1 MPVNPLGY
9 PLDLQGNNPANFI
22 VNEIRTFNTAAQR
35 LFVPSAGPFYR
46 MDFEIR
52 NNVTN
57 QLLLPNADYKIVHL
71 HKAAVLI
78 SGKNVN
84 AGIYVHNTNIPSVRV
99 SYRVIGGH
107 FADTAD
113 VIRQLFLD
121 NPPTDAAT
129 IPWDH
134 VFGAPAQMPPVEHLH
149 DMLDT
154 YGYGNLITVL
164 EQLRVAVI
172 AGDGPAI
179 DAIYRYIEILLTNS
193 GFVTAQEVLNMINL
207 DTANQVKV
215 YATYAD
221 LRAETLLPNNSDI
234 LYITLGKNTR
244 YDGRGR
250 QFVWSIASTDV
261 DDNDKVVKPTIILT
275 NGNGPGRLLSV
286 LNVERDLENSL
297 ETLGRKIDN
306 DGVVLTDLAAT
317 FPLTVDLDTVVTA
330 GTYWVAPTATNK
342 PAGTTKAHLFVE
354 VSETFVTQT
363 LISIVQNDRNMVGE
377 NDSVTAVTTA
387 RVFTRNAQFSGGNY
401 LWEDWR
407 GLIDRDTLNIA
418 LRSLGR
424 KIDADFKVRSDLVNG
439 TNNTF
444 TGDLNTLILPGPWYV
459 APTST
464 NMPIGAERGTV
475 DVLQSGIFI
484 SQTFSSIIQE
494 YDITDVSQTVT
505 NGPDTIRPTVFKRI
519 LTLNVNLDTVD
530 TVGEW
535 ISFVDLPTVNRAL
548 KTLGREIETDY
559 TIDTRIAAINHT
571 NGTDLNAVTTPGTHW
586 VDNTCTNRPPNVDNG
601 MLYVE
606 SADGNYIF
614 QRMQGGQNATPFT
627 DNTATRTDYT
637 EHVRIGIRSLS
648 TDPFVW
654 TTWESML
661 TRTRATVNGIDV
673 HLAETNVAGAN
684 LDTHVKTG
692 RHWVGEISLN
702 RAFDYGILDVTTL
715 NANDV
720 MQVMHSRANRAVR
733 YGYAGTAYAGHTWTA
748 WFYSEQEVIFNTSN
762 FDATNQSLDA
772 CDKVGRHWFGL
783 NNANRPFDH
792 GMVEVVRL
800 VSTELLQIAY
810 STLDRGN
817 ATRTWKNGVGWT
829 PWAYPLDTRISQR
842 HGIDTAIAATNVL
855 PANTDLNTVITPG
868 KHWFSINYDN
878 SPFEHGILE
887 VEMIDATNLIQTA
900 YDGYREAIR
909 RTTSTGASWTDWSFI
924 KNLNIAAESSKAN
937 MDLDWALTP
946 GEYYYTP
953 TTISRPTSY
962 GLVKVWRET
971 NDIVYQEAHGADNT
985 KHVRYRANDGTW
997 TRWLKAMDSIEME
1010 RHGINT
1016 GIVTHYA
1023 LSPTDDLD
1031 LITTPGKYYLGDTQV
1046 NRPGDFGILEVEL
1059 ISGTIDSP
1067 GEIEQTFKCSLLG
1080 VFATRRR
1087 YWDGIVHVWDVWRR
1101 RALRNGEASQSFAM
1115 FSYPINLIDP
1125 THGVN
1130 AAFLATQMATLW
1142 ARLTANGIDAA
1153 LSVTNDVP
1161 HYNDLDDLIVV
1172 GKYWIGDTIQNAPF
1186 NWAVVEVEM
1195 VVAGNIIQTV
1205 YDGYRKTTRRT
1216 ASSGATWS
1224 DWHYS
1229 IHLNIAAES
1238 SKDNMSLDSAL
1249 TPGEYY
1255 YTPNTI
1261 SRPSPY
1267 GLVKV
1272 WRETDDIVYQEA
1284 HGSDNNKYIRY
1295 RSGLGVWTPW
1305 LRLANAND
1313 LAAIPSYNTEIPFFE
1328 DTGPYYWTLPAGV
1341 TSIIIS
1347 LCAGGGGGGQGGGGR
1362 GRQSD
1367 DDA

>member
-22 VNEIRTFNTAAQR
+22 VNEIRTFNTVAQR

-46 MDFEIR
+46 IDFEIR

-57 QLLLPNADYKIVHL
+57 QLLLPNTDYKIVHL

-121 NPPTDAAT
+121 NPPMDAAT

-221 LRAETLLPNNSDI
+221 LRAETELPNNSDL

-286 LNVERDLENSL
+286 LNVERDLKNSL
-297 ETLGRKIDN
+297 DTLGRKVDN

-317 FPLTVDLDTVVTA
+317 FPLTVDLDTVITA

-342 PAGTTKAHLFVE
+342 PVGTTKAHLSVE

-363 LISIVQNDRNMVGE
+363 LISIVQDVSE
-377 NDSVTAVTTA
+377 NAVVTAVTTA
-387 RVFTRNAQFSGGNY
+387 RVFTRNGYLSSGNY
-401 LWEDWR
+401 IWEDWL
-407 GLIDRDTLNIA
+407 GLIDR
-418 LRSLGR
+418 
-424 KIDADFKVRSDLVNG
+424 
-439 TNNTF
+439 NTI
-444 TGDLNTLILPGPWYV
+444 NT
-459 APTST
+459 
-464 NMPIGAERGTV
+464 
-475 DVLQSGIFI
+475 
-484 SQTFSSIIQE
+484 
-494 YDITDVSQTVT
+494 
-505 NGPDTIRPTVFKRI
+505 
-519 LTLNVNLDTVD
+519 
-530 TVGEW
+530 
-535 ISFVDLPTVNRAL
+535 AL
-548 KTLGREIETDY
+548 KTLGRRIDDDY
-559 TIDTRIAAINHT
+559 SVYARIAGLNHT
-571 NGTDLNAVTTPGTHW
+571 NGADLNAVTTPGTHW

-614 QRMQGGQNATPFT
+614 QRMQGGQNATPFA
-627 DNTATRTDYT
+627 DNTAARTDYT
-637 EHVRIGIRSLS
+637 EHVRIGIRALPA
-648 TDPFVW
+648 DPFVW
-654 TTWESML
+654 STWESML

-673 HLAETNVAGAN
+673 HLAETNIAGADLN
-684 LDTHVKTG
+684 THGKTG
-692 RHWVGEISLN
+692 VHWVNNTQLN
-702 RAFDYGILDVTTL
+702 RAFDWGILEVIAL
-715 NANDV
+715 NATDSI
-720 MQVMHSRANRAVR
+720 QVMHNTGNRAAR
-733 YGYAGTAYAGHTWTA
+733 YGYGGTDYAGHSWHPWIYSQQANLQDTSDFNATA
-748 WFYSEQEVIFNTSN
+748 
-762 FDATNQSLDA
+762 QSLNL
-772 CDKVGRHWFGL
+772 CVKVGRHWFGI
-783 NNANRPFDH
+783 ANTEKPFDY
-792 GMVEVVRL
+792 GMVEVIQL
-800 VSTELLQIAY
+800 NDAEILQIAH

-817 ATRTWKNGVGWT
+817 ATRTWLDGTGWT
-829 PWAYPLDTRISQR
+829 PWAYPLDTRVSLR
-842 HGIDTAIAATNVL
+842 NGIETNLSLTNSL
-855 PANTDLNTVITPG
+855 PYGGGGLDLDSYIGPAKYWVGDPGVINCPSEMIG
-868 KHWFSINYDN
+868 S
-878 SPFEHGILE
+878 ILE
-887 VEMIDATNLIQTA
+887 VEQIAVGQCLQTLRTN
-900 YDGYREAIR
+900 G
-909 RTTSTGASWTDWSFI
+909 
-924 KNLNIAAESSKAN
+924 
-937 MDLDWALTP
+937 
-946 GEYYYTP
+946 
-953 TTISRPTSY
+953 
-962 GLVKVWRET
+962 
-971 NDIVYQEAHGADNT
+971 QEA
-985 KHVRYRANDGTW
+985 KRQRYYVSPGVYAWTPWLFRAN
-997 TRWLKAMDSIEME
+997 
-1010 RHGINT
+1010 
-1016 GIVTHYA
+1016 
-1023 LSPTDDLD
+1023 
-1031 LITTPGKYYLGDTQV
+1031 
-1046 NRPGDFGILEVEL
+1046 
-1059 ISGTIDSP
+1059 
-1067 GEIEQTFKCSLLG
+1067 
-1080 VFATRRR
+1080 
-1087 YWDGIVHVWDVWRR
+1087 
-1101 RALRNGEASQSFAM
+1101 RNGQSDQSFAM

-1125 THGVN
+1125 SHGVN

-1142 ARLTANGIDAA
+1142 TRLTANGIDAA
-1153 LSVTNDVP
+1153 VSVTNDVP

-1172 GKYWIGDTIQNAPF
+1172 GKYWIGNTIQNAPF
-1186 NWAVVEVEM
+1186 SWAVVEVEM
-1195 VVAGNIIQTV
+1195 VEASNIIQTV

-1216 ASSGATWS
+1216 TSGGATWT

-1229 IHLNIAAES
+1229 IHLNIAEES
-1238 SKDNMSLDSAL
+1238 SKDNMDLDWAL

-1272 WRETDDIVYQEA
+1272 WRETNDIVYQQA
-1284 HGSDNNKYIRY
+1284 QSAADNFLYTRY
-1295 RSGLGVWTPW
+1295 RASNGTWTPW
-1305 LRLANAND
+1305 LKMAASGEVILASM
-1313 LAAIPSYNTEIPFFE
+1313 PPGFFVFHT
-1328 DTGPYYWTLPAGV
+1328 D
-1341 TSIIIS
+1341 TSITFT
-1347 LCAGGGGGGQGGGGR
+1347 LKAGRTARVMLMAGGGGGGSCSEEGAVVSSPTGGGATVLQQQSGAVVVARAEGGGYGYDSARWGVNSYSGPSGTAAAANPQFPTDYLKHLIVVHDKGGNNGMANGAVGHQQAYNAYVGR
-1362 GRQSD
+1362 GTGGLGWQGYTNVPTAGNGAGGAYIELTLNNPSFAD
-1367 DDA
+1367 IVYEVFVGDGGTPGSSYWGSGSAGTDGWATVILGL